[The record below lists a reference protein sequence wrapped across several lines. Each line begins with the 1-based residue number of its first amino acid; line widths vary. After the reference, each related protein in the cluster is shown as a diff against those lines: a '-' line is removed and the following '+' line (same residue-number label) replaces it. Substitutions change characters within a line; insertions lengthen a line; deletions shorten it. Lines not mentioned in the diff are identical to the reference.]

1 MQLSN
6 KKLVNRGEKMI
17 MEALQINEKEAKR
30 LLEKYGSV
38 RKAIQSQS

>member
-1 MQLSN
+1 
-6 KKLVNRGEKMI
+6 MI